1 MYLLDTCVI
10 SDFVKGEKGTL
21 EKIKNSSPQE
31 IAVSSITVMEI
42 NHGLSINPQK
52 AKKISP
58 IIEELLKSITILDFS
73 TKEAYITAQIRAFLR
88 ENGTPIGAY
97 DVLIGATALSAGLI
111 LVTANT
117 REFQRI
123 ADLKII
129 NWRF

>member
-21 EKIKNSSPQE
+21 EKIKNSSPQD
-31 IAVSSITVMEI
+31 IAVSCITVMEI
-42 NHGLSINPQK
+42 NYGLSINLQK

-58 IIEELLKSITILDFS
+58 IIEELLNSITILQFC
-73 TKEAYITAQIRAFLR
+73 TKEAQITASIRAFLK

-97 DVLIGATALSAGLI
+97 DVLIAATALSAGLI

-117 REFQRI
+117 KEFQRI
-123 ADLKII
+123 PDLKIM